1 MKHSNIM
8 QTIFIY
14 DHVFIYKYICSL
26 LKCQNIFYRN
36 PQYLLNYSFI
46 NIKKRSKHMVCSAT
60 LVSLSFS
67 SIKHLRVV
75 FNYNLPVKNWASPSP
90 KLQSALSFSTID
102 TIKSV
107 DAIPHSDSSLSAN
120 SL

>member
-1 MKHSNIM
+1 MKHSNMM
-8 QTIFIY
+8 QIIFVHE
-14 DHVFIYKYICSL
+14 HVFIYKYICSL
-26 LKCQNIFYRN
+26 LKCQNIIYRN
-36 PQYLLNYSFI
+36 QQYLLNYSLI
-46 NIKKRSKHMVCSAT
+46 NIKKRNKHMVCSAN

-75 FNYNLPVKNWASPSP
+75 CNYNLPVKNWASPSP

>member
-1 MKHSNIM
+1 
-8 QTIFIY
+8 
-14 DHVFIYKYICSL
+14 
-26 LKCQNIFYRN
+26 
-36 PQYLLNYSFI
+36 
-46 NIKKRSKHMVCSAT
+46 MVYPAN
-60 LVSLSFS
+60 LVSLSFSFS

-75 FNYNLPVKNWASPSP
+75 CNYNLPVKNWASPSP